1 MWFVSDH
8 LMGLVPT
15 ICCTIKILVKANRM
29 NFSTCVIS
37 AMFQKFLCICVCGWL
52 GLRMKLIPQYTLF
65 KAINILP
72 FSLMPWDLGVNF
84 KLLLAGSLREFCN
97 SLRAY
102 TGNWVLIEAC
112 LVSSWVGCYYLCP
125 WPRQQPFWLLNNC
138 FMKKQSKKSFF
149 LPV

>member
-1 MWFVSDH
+1 MWRKCWGRRHCHFRRLPTVVVKAYWCIICEHHIWFVSDH
-8 LMGLVPT
+8 IMGLVPT

-84 KLLLAGSLREFCN
+84 KLLLAGSLRELCN

-112 LVSSWVGCYYLCP
+112 LVSSWVGC
-125 WPRQQPFWLLNNC
+125 
-138 FMKKQSKKSFF
+138 
-149 LPV
+149 